1 MINRYNVQENKIN
14 ISYIM
19 TRRPEKDYIIAAE
32 I

>member
-19 TRRPEKDYIIAAE
+19 THRPEKDYIIAAE